1 MKLPF
6 SKKNAHW
13 LKETICNVIDFT
25 HFIIRLQ
32 SNETRLQSNGK
43 RLQKNVINISW
54 NVHVLLYYFPI
65 VGHGTDLG
73 MVYVSKSRKVLGL
86 ARFD

>member
-1 MKLPF
+1 MKLQF

-32 SNETRLQSNGK
+32 SNETRLQSNEK
-43 RLQKNVINISW
+43 RLQKNVIYISW
-54 NVHVLLYYFPI
+54 NVHVLLYYFRHFFGLSLTI
-65 VGHGTDLG
+65 LMH
-73 MVYVSKSRKVLGL
+73 SKLIK
-86 ARFD
+86 DET

>member
-1 MKLPF
+1 MKLQF

-32 SNETRLQSNGK
+32 SNETRLQSNEK
-43 RLQKNVINISW
+43 RLQKNVIYISW
-54 NVHVLLYYFPI
+54 NVHVLLYYFQ
-65 VGHGTDLG
+65 
-73 MVYVSKSRKVLGL
+73 
-86 ARFD
+86 